1 MSAEILTVA
10 EMYAAD
16 RAAADSG
23 VPSATL
29 MENAGLAVCNAIL
42 DRWTERPVVVLCGP
56 GNNGG
61 DGFVAA
67 RRLTE
72 HGWPVRLALLG
83 ERDSLTGDAHEM
95 AKRWRGAIEPLSTDV
110 LAGAELVIDALFGA
124 GLARPL
130 EGAAK
135 EIVAALN
142 ASPIPVVA
150 VDVPSGLHGDLG
162 RPLDG
167 ADGAC
172 VDADVTVTFFRKKPG
187 HVLMPGRLR
196 CGDVVVADIGIPDDV
211 LDTINPKLFENDPS
225 LWENDY
231 PWPKPLAHK
240 YARGHTVVVSGP
252 AHATGAARLAARAAL
267 RVGAGLVSVA
277 SPLDAVA
284 VNASALTAI
293 MVKPFSG
300 AAGLT
305 ELLKDK
311 RFNSVV
317 VGPGC
322 GVGAATRNLV
332 AAVLASNAAAVVDAD
347 ALTSFSENP
356 NDLFVLL
363 REPCALTPH
372 EGEFERVFPGLLK
385 RSPTRIEAVRAAAV
399 AAKCTVL
406 LKGPDTAIA
415 APDGRVAITSNAP
428 ATLATAGSGDVLS
441 GLIGGL
447 LAQGFDSYN
456 AAAAA
461 TWLHGEAA
469 SRFGPG
475 LIAEDLPELL
485 PAVLAALKERI
496 DDEHRHSARRG
507 A

>member
-1 MSAEILTVA
+1 MSAEILTVD
-10 EMYAAD
+10 EMYEAD
-16 RAAADSG
+16 RAAAERG
-23 VPSATL
+23 VPSLRL
-29 MENAGLAVCNAIL
+29 MENAGLAVSDAIV
-42 DRWTERPVVVLCGP
+42 DRWSPRPVVVLCGP

-67 RRLTE
+67 RHLAE

-83 ERDSLTGDAHEM
+83 ERASLKGDAAVM
-95 AKRWRGAIEPLSTDV
+95 AKRWRGPVEPLSRLG
-110 LAGAELVIDALFGA
+110 LAGDELVVDALFGA
-124 GLARPL
+124 GLSRAL

-135 EIVAALN
+135 SAVAELN
-142 ASPIPVVA
+142 ASPVPVIA
-150 VDVPSGLHGDLG
+150 IDVPSGLHGDLG
-162 RPLDG
+162 RPLD
-167 ADGAC
+167 ATDGAC
-172 VDADVTVTFFRKKPG
+172 VDADLTVTFFRKKPA

-196 CGDVVVADIGIPDDV
+196 CRDVVVADIGIPEVV
-211 LDTINPKLFENDPS
+211 LDTIVPKLFENGPS

-240 YARGHTVVVSGP
+240 YARGHAVVVSGP
-252 AHATGAARLAARAAL
+252 AHATGAARLAARATL

-277 SPLDAVA
+277 SPLDAVN

-300 AAGLT
+300 AAGLA
-305 ELLKDK
+305 ELLTDK

-332 AAVLASNAAAVVDAD
+332 AAVLASNAAAVIDAD
-347 ALTSFSENP
+347 ALTSFAENP

-363 REPCALTPH
+363 REPSVLTPH
-372 EGEFERVFPGLLK
+372 EGEFERIFPGLLK
-385 RSPTRIEAVRAAAV
+385 RSPTRVEAARSAAA
-399 AAKCTVL
+399 AAKCTVV

-415 APDGRVAITSNAP
+415 APDGRVAICSNAP

-485 PAVLAALKERI
+485 PAVLTALKERI
-496 DDEHRHSARRG
+496 DDDHRHSQSRG